1 MSERFDSYK
10 AVEFFNKAC
19 GNNPPKKG
27 SPEWYTVLKNQVSY
41 LLEEVKEI
49 DEAIDNEDPLEILDG
64 MADVQFV
71 LDGLIYLAQLKH
83 REAVKKVCANNDL
96 KFTTSLVDAME
107 WSEDIGKNKGEEV
120 YINRTE
126 LDGVTYYCVKRCSDN
141 KILKPTNFPKVDLK
155 PLVVE
160 FNQEL
165 MVVTS
170 PKCSMCESLEKTL
183 DKVLG
188 IHEYTRITPMESDA
202 DKEFCLDN
210 GFGMGDIILVENGE
224 FQFINFRSIGRK
236 ASQLEQWLKLV
247 NYHGI

>member
-27 SPEWYTVLKNQVSY
+27 SPEWYDVLKNQVSY
-41 LLEEVKEI
+41 LIEEVMEI
-49 DEAIDNEDPLEILDG
+49 DKAIDEEDPLEILDG

-71 LDGLIYLAQLKH
+71 LDGLIYLSQMKH
-83 REAVKKVCANNDL
+83 REAVKKVCSNNDL
-96 KFTTSLVDAME
+96 KFTTSPKEALDWAT
-107 WSEDIGKNKGEEV
+107 DIRDNKGIKCVIET
-120 YINRTE
+120 TE
-126 LDGVTYYCVKRCSDN
+126 LDGVKYFCVKRLEDG
-141 KILKPTNFPKVDLK
+141 KVMKPSNFPKVDLK
-155 PLVVE
+155 PLVKE
-160 FNQEL
+160 FYQEL
-165 MVVTS
+165 MVVTA
-170 PKCSMCESLEKTL
+170 PKCMLCDSLEKTL

-188 IHEYTRITPMESDA
+188 ISDYTRINPMESEA

-210 GFGMGDIILVENGE
+210 GFSLGDIILVENGE
-224 FQFINFRSIGRK
+224 MKSINFRSLNRK